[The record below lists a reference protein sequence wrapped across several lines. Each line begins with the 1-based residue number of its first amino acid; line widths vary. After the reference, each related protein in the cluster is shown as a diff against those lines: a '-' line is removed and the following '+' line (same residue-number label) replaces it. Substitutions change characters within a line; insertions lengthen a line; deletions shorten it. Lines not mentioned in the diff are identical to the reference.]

1 MPYRRRC
8 SNSTLLI
15 IAVTVGI
22 AYFMVNH
29 VLEDG
34 VKSDKG
40 STTSKLVRWI
50 KKNLPSK
57 KAIKCRGKEQMIIKN
72 IYSRDPEGWYENR
85 DICDTCF
92 DFPNATLRTSYGPTP
107 IFIYQG
113 DQDDL
118 VSGSVLDKGTF
129 ESEKEMI
136 LSEMMKDDP
145 DLQII
150 DIGANIGV
158 YTLSC
163 AKAGRKVLA
172 VEALPRNLQHLCA
185 SVMEGG
191 LQDNVYLIHNAI
203 SNNNSFVSLGMHKG
217 NMGGT
222 YVDVN
227 ANHIKQLKEGEAQGT
242 YGQVYSITLD
252 DLLELPVIKHFR
264 KVFIKMDIEG
274 FEDRAVERATQ
285 FFEKVNVVGIL
296 MEWVFHRNHP
306 TAKKIIDFM
315 TERKYKP
322 HACKIGKVPL
332 DVAENENWGL
342 DVLWLP
348 NGS

>member
-50 KKNLPSK
+50 KKNLPLK

-92 DFPNATLRTSYGPTP
+92 DFPNATLRTSYGPMP

-150 DIGANIGV
+150 DIGANIG
-158 YTLSC
+158 
-163 AKAGRKVLA
+163 
-172 VEALPRNLQHLCA
+172 
-185 SVMEGG
+185 
-191 LQDNVYLIHNAI
+191 
-203 SNNNSFVSLGMHKG
+203 
-217 NMGGT
+217 
-222 YVDVN
+222 
-227 ANHIKQLKEGEAQGT
+227 
-242 YGQVYSITLD
+242 
-252 DLLELPVIKHFR
+252 
-264 KVFIKMDIEG
+264 
-274 FEDRAVERATQ
+274 
-285 FFEKVNVVGIL
+285 
-296 MEWVFHRNHP
+296 
-306 TAKKIIDFM
+306 
-315 TERKYKP
+315 
-322 HACKIGKVPL
+322 
-332 DVAENENWGL
+332 
-342 DVLWLP
+342 
-348 NGS
+348 